1 MVEQGPQNTQ
11 DVPALIA
18 CLLRQGKP
26 VPAELEERS
35 LQIAI
40 EQEPANP
47 QPVLSLI
54 ACLLRQGKPV
64 PAELEERSLQ
74 IAIEQEPANPQ
85 PVLSLIACLLRQGKP
100 VPAELEERSLQI
112 AIEQEPANP
121 QPVLSLIAC
130 LLRRGKPVPA
140 ELEERSLQI
149 AIEQEPANPQ
159 PVLSLIACLL
169 RQGKPVPAELE
180 ERSLQIAIEQEP
192 ANPQPVL
199 SLIACLLRQGK
210 PVPAELE
217 ERSLQIAI
225 EQEPANPQP
234 VLSLIACLLRR
245 GKPVPAELEER
256 SLWLAVEHGPQNMA
270 QLRNLISCLQ
280 LQGKAVPAEL
290 EERWLRIVVE
300 QNPNE
305 DGQAARLIGT
315 RRMTS
320 GALVRFNRAFGA
332 MDYEFA
338 YAHIIA
344 ALESNPVSTWRV
356 IVGTC
361 SAAFSKVIRAVSKKA
376 EIAALLDR
384 LYADFPDI
392 IVMTPNDDPAVL
404 DQLKAQRAGNID
416 KGLPYYLFVPQAKSG
431 STFFGNVIPQGFGLT
446 CPTYS
451 AIDLQVVPSWAK
463 AYRLGGSAYVTHLVP
478 SPSNVALLRETGLTK
493 VVVNTRDPRQI
504 YLSALHHVAKYRS
517 DFPELENTGFFSLS
531 LDDKALAQLPGYR
544 EILDWL
550 AGWVAATES
559 GLDILFTTYERFLS
573 DRDALVEKLLDFYGG
588 DRRYFDRA
596 AAAATHGSI
605 DYHFRKGETDEW
617 RTIFGP
623 HVVRELN
630 NAIPADWFER
640 FGWRV

>member
-1 MVEQGPQNTQ
+1 MPRQPAAAAGMVVEFWSSRVRENTQ

-85 PVLSLIACLLRQGKP
+85 PVLSLIACLLRQ
-100 VPAELEERSLQI
+100 
-112 AIEQEPANP
+112 
-121 QPVLSLIAC
+121 
-130 LLRRGKPVPA
+130 GKPVPA

-332 MDYEFA
+332 MDYKSA

-493 VVVNTRDPRQI
+493 VVVNT
-504 YLSALHHVAKYRS
+504 
-517 DFPELENTGFFSLS
+517 
-531 LDDKALAQLPGYR
+531 
-544 EILDWL
+544 
-550 AGWVAATES
+550 
-559 GLDILFTTYERFLS
+559 
-573 DRDALVEKLLDFYGG
+573 
-588 DRRYFDRA
+588 
-596 AAAATHGSI
+596 
-605 DYHFRKGETDEW
+605 
-617 RTIFGP
+617 
-623 HVVRELN
+623 
-630 NAIPADWFER
+630 AIPAR
-640 FGWRV
+640 FICRLSITSPSTGAIFPNSKTPAFFRCRWTTRRWPNCRGTARSWTGWQAGSRLRRAGWISSSPPTNGSCLTGTLWSKNCSISTAATAATSTGLRRLPHMDRSTIISEKAKPTSGAQFWAARSPRTEQRHSSGLVRAVWLEGLS